1 MVERNNGYMRNND
14 YEEYNESYS
23 QPQPETPNQNTNNDE
38 FQRPSSSDEA
48 NFHLQH
54 RFKDK
59 KPVNKYLHIVGQ
71 IFKWGFASGV
81 LLVFIGI
88 GLFAY
93 YASKAPSISQSQLQ
107 NAGSSTLYTNDG
119 KLLFSLG
126 DDKRTYIKSK
136 DIPQQLKDALI
147 SIEDRRFYQEK
158 YGVDPIRTAG
168 ALVNNL
174 RGGNM
179 AGGSSLT
186 QQLVKLS
193 VFSTNEKDRTFK
205 RKIQEA
211 WLSVKISQQYSREQ
225 ILEFYVN
232 KVYMNYN
239 QYGLQTASEFYYG
252 KSLQDL
258 DLAQTALMAGMP
270 NAPTIY
276 NPYIYPKFAKQRRD
290 LVLKAML
297 SNDKI
302 NQQQYEQATKES
314 ITKGLKTKHPTNSKQ
329 RRIDDPYIKEVI
341 SEVKADG
348 FDPYR
353 DNLKITINID
363 QKVQNKLYELA
374 NDGEV
379 PFPDD
384 KMQIASTVVDPSNG
398 HIIAILGGRKLPNV
412 QLGYDRAVQTVR
424 STGSSIK
431 PVLDYAPAIEYK
443 NWSTAQVL
451 QDTPYTYKG
460 TNVQLYDWDDRYQ
473 GAMTMRY
480 ALEQSRNVPA
490 VRTLEEIGL
499 GRGAKFAKKMGINV
513 DPKQGL
519 SVAIG
524 ANASTVQ
531 MAGAFGAFAT
541 EGIYHKPRFV
551 HKVEAPDGLTR
562 NYDDSGTRV
571 MKDSTAYMITD
582 MLKGVIT
589 QGNGK
594 YAKISD
600 VYQAGKTGT
609 VKYSDQELASYPS
622 YRNTPKDSWFVGYT
636 KQYSIGVWTGY
647 DKIRE
652 GTIDKIGE
660 RSAQLF
666 YKEMMSYLM
675 ENKTSSDWTKPD
687 DVIAQKVKIGR
698 AITTELYVKGHA
710 PSFDNIDTDKVK
722 KSKTKDKDSD
732 DKDNNDQDKKDDNN
746 NNNNSQS
753 DSSTQDNDDNSSQNQ
768 NVVVNNDSDS
778 GNSNNSNNSDNSDN
792 SNSDNSNNS
801 DSGTTTDGN
810 VTYDYDTSN

>member
-1 MVERNNGYMRNND
+1 MVERNYGYMRNND

-23 QPQPETPNQNTNNDE
+23 QPQPETPNHNTNNDE

-71 IFKWGFASGV
+71 IFKWGMISGII
-81 LLVFIGI
+81 LILAGI

-93 YASKAPSISQSQLQ
+93 YASKAPNISQSQLQ

-126 DDKRTYIKSK
+126 DDKRTYVKSK

-147 SIEDRRFYQEK
+147 SIEDRRFYEEK
-158 YGVDPIRTAG
+158 FGVDPIRTVG
-168 ALVNNL
+168 ALINNV

-186 QQLVKLS
+186 QQLIKLS
-193 VFSTNEKDRTFK
+193 VFSTNAKDRTFK

-211 WLSVKISQQYSREQ
+211 WLSAKISKQYSREQ

-232 KVYMNYN
+232 KVYMNYS
-239 QYGLQTASEFYYG
+239 QYGIQTASYFYYG
-252 KSLQDL
+252 KPLKDL
-258 DLAQTALMAGMP
+258 DLAQTALLAGMP
-270 NAPTIY
+270 NAPAVY
-276 NPYIYPKFAKQRRD
+276 NPYIYPKLAKQRRD

-297 SNDKI
+297 TNDKI
-302 NQQQYEQATKES
+302 NQQQYNQAVNEK
-314 ITKGLKTKHPTNSKQ
+314 ITKGLKFKHPTNSKQ
-329 RRIDDPYIKEVI
+329 RKIDDPYIKEVI
-341 SEVKADG
+341 HEVKADG

-363 QKVQNKLYELA
+363 QKAQNKLYELA
-374 NDGEV
+374 NDGKV
-379 PFPDD
+379 PFTND
-384 KMQIASTVVDPSNG
+384 KMQVASTVVDPSNG

-412 QLGYDRAVQTVR
+412 QLAYDRAVQTGR

-443 NWSTAQVL
+443 NWSTAQVV

-460 TNVQLYDWDDRYQ
+460 TNVQLYDWDNRYE

-490 VRTLEEIGL
+490 VRTLEEIGMA
-499 GRGAKFAKKMGINV
+499 RGAKFAKQMGIHI
-513 DPKQGL
+513 DSKQGL

-541 EGIYHKPRFV
+541 EGVYHKPHFV
-551 HKVEAPDGLTR
+551 HKVEAPDGLIR
-562 NYDDSGTRV
+562 NYDDDGTRV

-582 MLKGVIT
+582 MLKDVIT
-589 QGNGK
+589 QGSGK
-594 YAKISD
+594 DAKIPD
-600 VYQAGKTGT
+600 LYQAGKTGT
-609 VKYSDQELASYPS
+609 VKYSDQELANYPS

-636 KQYSIGVWTGY
+636 KQYSIGVWTGF
-647 DKIRE
+647 DKISE
-652 GTIDKIGE
+652 GTIDKTGE
-660 RSAQLF
+660 HSAQLL
-666 YKEMMSYLM
+666 YKEMMQYLM

-687 DVIAQKVKIGR
+687 DVIRQRIKIGR
-698 AITTELYVKGHA
+698 SVTSELYVKGHA
-710 PSFDNIDTDKVK
+710 PSFENADTEEVK

-732 DKDNNDQDKKDDNN
+732 DKENKEQNNKDDNSN
-746 NNNNSQS
+746 NDSSAQSGSSNTQNNNNS
-753 DSSTQDNDDNSSQNQ
+753 DQNQ
-768 NVVVNNDSDS
+768 NVVINDNNQDNGDSSDN
-778 GNSNNSNNSDNSDN
+778 GNSNDNNSDSDNSDD
-792 SNSDNSNNS
+792 SNSS
-801 DSGTTTDGN
+801 TDGN